1 MGKARIPTDAE
12 IEAGRKLGA
21 ELARTEVRATAVEV
35 DTQARMLTLT
45 MAHQSGARVV
55 LPLKAI
61 AELAA
66 ASDEDLAAVTLW
78 PSGAVLECEPLD
90 VHLSV
95 EALAFA
101 AIAGPAWLDRVKAI
115 AAGAA
120 GATKTAA
127 KSAASRANGAK
138 GGRPRKNAAIA
149 ESARSTERQASPP
162 EGSK

>member
-12 IEAGRKLGA
+12 IETGRKLGA
-21 ELARTEVRATAVEV
+21 QLARTEVRAKAVEI
-35 DTQARMLTLT
+35 DARMRTLTLT
-45 MAHQSGARVV
+45 MAHQPDAQVV
-55 LPLKAI
+55 IPLQAI
-61 AELAA
+61 TELAA
-66 ASDEDLAAVTLW
+66 ANDEELAAVTLW
-78 PSGAVLECEPLD
+78 PSGAVIECEPLD

-101 AIAGPAWLDRVKAI
+101 AIAGPAWLDRVKTI
-115 AAGAA
+115 AAGTA

-149 ESARSTERQASPP
+149 ESARSTERQAAPP
-162 EGSK
+162 QGSK